1 MIKIILI
8 ILIIKIKM
16 INGNENKKD
25 NINDTK

>member
-8 ILIIKIKM
+8 IIIIKVKM
-16 INGNENKKD
+16 INGNENKKG

>member
-1 MIKIILI
+1 MIKITLI
-8 ILIIKIKM
+8 IIIIKVKM